1 MKKKSSL
8 LFLFTLFIFSKSL
21 TAQVTQFELTTGF
34 YKSDFSS
41 LTIKSLGDKNKF
53 SISTNAFFQKFYR
66 EQDFLFDETGV
77 QTSVYWNLT
86 KNLGV
91 GPSLYFNSVSG
102 FSEKFSF
109 LILIGGNHL
118 VFAANPTIFHTEND
132 GNINGGLF
140 LQLQY
145 MKNIKR
151 EWNFW
156 VNTQLLTEW
165 KRFSTHSRSFQ
176 QVRIGFV
183 HKNNQFGAA
192 ADFDAYGDPQI
203 WKKSMGIFVRKVF
216 PEK

>member
-8 LFLFTLFIFSKSL
+8 LFLF
-21 TAQVTQFELTTGF
+21 TQFELTTGF

-102 FSEKFSF
+102 FPKNFHFSF
-109 LILIGGNHL
+109 L
-118 VFAANPTIFHTEND
+118 
-132 GNINGGLF
+132 
-140 LQLQY
+140 
-145 MKNIKR
+145 
-151 EWNFW
+151 
-156 VNTQLLTEW
+156 
-165 KRFSTHSRSFQ
+165 
-176 QVRIGFV
+176 
-183 HKNNQFGAA
+183 
-192 ADFDAYGDPQI
+192 
-203 WKKSMGIFVRKVF
+203 
-216 PEK
+216 